1 MKILVTGG
9 AGFIG
14 SHLVD
19 YLVREQRAQVSVFDN
34 FSHGK
39 IENLSRVINAIRIVD
54 GDILDLS
61 RLRAEMTGHGIVF
74 HLAALSSVFDCVR
87 NPELAM
93 RNNVEGT
100 RQVLEAARQ
109 SGVRRVVFASSREVY
124 GEPANL
130 PVLESSPINPKN
142 TYGVSKSAAED
153 ICAQYA
159 TSGLE
164 LTVLRL
170 SNVYGIRDRGRVIP
184 RFVEQALHS
193 APVTVYGRDK
203 LLDFL
208 WIENLV
214 RVLALATR
222 LPSPDHPVNIGG
234 GKGTRI
240 IELARRVCELTYQR
254 SPIQIADERQLE
266 VGHFVADVN
275 AARILFNLHCPDDPL
290 EYLPCIVEEFRTQ
303 MQNRPPRGTTT
314 HCS

>member
-1 MKILVTGG
+1 MNTSSSMKILVTGG

-39 IENLSRVINAIRIVD
+39 IGNLSHISNAIRVVN

-61 RLRAEMTGHGIVF
+61 RLRAEMTGHGVVF
-74 HLAALSSVFDCVR
+74 HLAALSSVFACVR
-87 NPELAM
+87 NPEMAM

-142 TYGVSKSAAED
+142 TYGASKSAAED

-159 TSGLE
+159 RSGLE

-170 SNVYGIRDRGRVIP
+170 SNVYGIRDRDRVIP
-184 RFVEQALHS
+184 RFVEQALDS
-193 APVTVYGRDK
+193 TPVTVYGKDK

-214 RVLALATR
+214 RVLALAMR
-222 LPSPDHPVNIGG
+222 DFPVQVI
-234 GKGTRI
+234 R
-240 IELARRVCELTYQR
+240 
-254 SPIQIADERQLE
+254 
-266 VGHFVADVN
+266 
-275 AARILFNLHCPDDPL
+275 
-290 EYLPCIVEEFRTQ
+290 
-303 MQNRPPRGTTT
+303 
-314 HCS
+314 